1 MKYRIHILLIVSIV
15 LLGGCGMS
23 AEEEVQKPSEMNPED
38 LPDERAFQDEFT
50 RDFLQSTEESRPGYY
65 PFLSGTGKYE
75 MDFPAGGVIGEK
87 GYSARDAGLESYLI
101 GVEYE
106 DGGQLINVS
115 YNSIRDK
122 ENEEFHLKSIEQN
135 LDENLNFEK
144 ITLEDRTIYLAESST
159 DNDSYYF
166 IGYIQNQEDVG
177 GVEMTFD
184 IDGNVI
190 DEFNNLEKEIKNLL
204 KSVEFIDKESE

>member
-1 MKYRIHILLIVSIV
+1 
-15 LLGGCGMS
+15 
-23 AEEEVQKPSEMNPED
+23 
-38 LPDERAFQDEFT
+38 
-50 RDFLQSTEESRPGYY
+50 
-65 PFLSGTGKYE
+65 
-75 MDFPAGGVIGEK
+75 
-87 GYSARDAGLESYLI
+87 
-101 GVEYE
+101 VEYE